1 MGRAD
6 DFKNQPTNVL
16 ATGQVNITHIWM
28 GVLTDSHQLLE
39 NEDANANAV
48 SSMDLLR
55 PNTQAPSGQETPDV
69 IHTPSNATDKEP
81 HR

>member
-6 DFKNQPTNVL
+6 DFNNQPTHAL
-16 ATGQVNITHIWM
+16 ATGQVNITHIRM

-39 NEDANANAV
+39 NDDANANAV

-69 IHTPSNATDKEP
+69 IHTPPSDRQGAP

>member
-1 MGRAD
+1 MR
-6 DFKNQPTNVL
+6 FQFLTFSRR
-16 ATGQVNITHIWM
+16 M

-39 NEDANANAV
+39 TADDDDAV
-48 SSMDLLR
+48 SSIDLLR
-55 PNTQAPSGQETPDV
+55 PSTQAPSGQETPDV